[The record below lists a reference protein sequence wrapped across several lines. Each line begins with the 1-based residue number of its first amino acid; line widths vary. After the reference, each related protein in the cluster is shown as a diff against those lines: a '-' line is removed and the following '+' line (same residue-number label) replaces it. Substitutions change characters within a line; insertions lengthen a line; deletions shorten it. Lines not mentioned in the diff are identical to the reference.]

1 MIFGKEKALKE
12 EMIKI
17 GKRLSSL
24 RLVVGRAGNLSC
36 RWDENNLLV
45 TATASALGELT
56 LEDILKVDLDNS
68 EKKKVTS
75 EFPLHSLV
83 YRNFPQKVIIHCHP
97 ALTNAYFAVYNQLKP
112 LTFETKLYLGNI
124 PVVEQDTPAITEPE
138 LVIQALKTSNLVVVK
153 NHGVVS
159 IADKFRDALYLI
171 EELEEAIKTA
181 AVARIFK
188 PDALDDLGKEVKE
201 NLAADKAYLM
211 FSPEHIQAIVDLVNQ
226 DEFIA
231 NKGRE
236 MDLTL
241 KLAIKLDGLDK
252 AYKFNF
258 EKGRIVK
265 LDFDVDAPF
274 VISAPAEVWEMVFLG
289 KIDPFVATT
298 QGKMKLQGNLG
309 QLSRW
314 YAPFNRL
321 FQLFR
326 QVAIK

>member
-12 EMIKI
+12 EMINI
-17 GKRLSSL
+17 GKRLYSL

-36 RWDENNLLV
+36 RLDENNLLV
-45 TATASALGELT
+45 TATQTPLGELT
-56 LEDILKVDLDNS
+56 REDILKVDLNNS
-68 EKKKVTS
+68 QNKKVTS

-83 YRNFPQKVIIHCHP
+83 YRNFPQKVVIHCHP
-97 ALTNAYFAVYNQLKP
+97 ALTNAYFSVYNQLKP
-112 LTFETKLYLGNI
+112 LTFETRLYLGDI
-124 PVVEQDTPAITEPE
+124 PVVEQDTPAISKPE
-138 LVIQALKTSNLVVVK
+138 LVMQALKTSNLVVVK

-159 IADKFRDALYLI
+159 IADKFCGALYLI

-188 PDALDDLGKEVKE
+188 PDILDDLDKEIKE
-201 NLAADKAYLM
+201 NLSADKAYLM
-211 FSPEHIQAIVDLVNQ
+211 FSAEHIQAIVDLVNQ

-265 LDFDVDAPF
+265 LDFDLDAPF